1 VARCDSR
8 GDSPAP
14 APENTLTI
22 GIPESTGGGPNV
34 GMRELTTGFSLEGL
48 TQVGVDG
55 KATPR
60 LAEKWAW
67 ENDYRRLRLTLR
79 RGVVLHDGSTP
90 DAKRVADALR
100 AQISRPGNR
109 ALYPSFSAIT
119 EVRSDT
125 DHDLVIELSEPSA
138 FLPEDLDLSLGIG
151 PNNVGSGPF
160 RPVKSDSGEL
170 IFERFDKYYLGTPQV
185 ERVVL
190 KPFET
195 LRTAWTSLLRDEVDM
210 VTDVPPDA
218 VEFIRND
225 QIQVI
230 GFGRWYQYLIA
241 FNSRRPPFDSPVV
254 RRALNLAVD
263 REGLIKNAL
272 QDRGSPSTGP
282 LWPQY
287 WAYDSSIA
295 PYTYDPGLAQ
305 SLLESAGYRQAT
317 APRGGGLAPARL
329 RFTCL
334 IPEGFSVWERLALEI
349 QKDLY
354 NIGVDMQFQVVPF
367 QKFDALFRE
376 GTFDAALIDII
387 SGPTPARPYIFWQS
401 ARRYKGFNVFGY
413 ENPDAERLFEVL
425 RTTTNEGAVRSATR
439 RLQSVMLDDPPALF
453 LVWSRRT
460 PAVRREFNVVQAPDR
475 DPLLTLWRWTHTADP
490 VTSTQ

>member
-1 VARCDSR
+1 
-8 GDSPAP
+8 
-14 APENTLTI
+14 
-22 GIPESTGGGPNV
+22 
-34 GMRELTTGFSLEGL
+34 MRELTTGFSLEGL

-55 KATPR
+55 KAVPR
-60 LAEKWAW
+60 LAEKWTW
-67 ENDYRRLRLTLR
+67 ENDYRSLHLTIR
-79 RGVVLHDGSTP
+79 RGVVLHDGTAP
-90 DAKRVADALR
+90 DAPRVADALR

-119 EVRSDT
+119 AVRAEG
-125 DHDLVIELSEPSA
+125 DHDLIIDLSEPAA

-151 PNNVGSGPF
+151 PNNVGSGPY
-160 RPVKSDSGEL
+160 RPLKTDSGDVT
-170 IFERFDKYYLGTPQV
+170 FERFDQYYRGTPQV
-185 ERVVL
+185 ERIVL
-190 KPFET
+190 KPFDT

-230 GFGRWYQYLIA
+230 SFARWYQYLIA

-263 REGLIKNAL
+263 REALIKNAL

-287 WAYDSSIA
+287 WAYDNSMA
-295 PYTYDPGLAQ
+295 PYSFDPALAR
-305 SLLESAGYRQAT
+305 SLLEGAGFRQAS
-317 APRGGGLAPARL
+317 APRAGGLSPARL

-334 IPEGFSVWERLALEI
+334 IPEGFSVWERIALEI
-349 QKDLY
+349 QKNLY

-413 ENPDAERLFEVL
+413 ENPEAERLFETL

-439 RLQSVMLDDPPALF
+439 RLQSVLLDDPPALF

-460 PAVRREFNVVQAPDR
+460 PAVRREFNVVQDADR
-475 DPLLTLWRWTHTADP
+475 DPLLTLWRWTPAAQSA
-490 VTSTQ
+490 TSTQ